1 MVATGKSPRLGL
13 STEFTRWKQR
23 LDPKNAASTGMK
35 PVESNGPSLRLVATN
50 YRPTGIKPVVANRRK
65 KCFTASPLRGRG
77 VRGRALTCM
86 SPVQLFVY
94 VSETHL
100 DIEFT
105 IKKPIKTE
113 CKPLT
118 PAPTPSTGR
127 GEQDQKMWVKMSAR
141 RPCHFRIPRRKIH

>member
-65 KCFTASPLRGRG
+65 KCFTAL
-77 VRGRALTCM
+77 
-86 SPVQLFVY
+86 
-94 VSETHL
+94 
-100 DIEFT
+100 
-105 IKKPIKTE
+105 
-113 CKPLT
+113 
-118 PAPTPSTGR
+118 PSTGR
-127 GEQDQKMWVKMSAR
+127 GEQDQKMWVKHRLAACATGISHAAAR
-141 RPCHFRIPRRKIH
+141 LTCLAVAALHRESSSGRQLQSSLRQCQHLVKSSTKALRCWNF